1 MLSKGIL
8 NIICMFILINMINED
23 KKFWGICVSQSQFN
37 ITVKDGTMIEVKI
50 DKANNETIGIVH
62 LFMVWLNIWIDIM
75 S

>member
-1 MLSKGIL
+1 MKIRSFG
-8 NIICMFILINMINED
+8 
-23 KKFWGICVSQSQFN
+23 GICVSQSQFN